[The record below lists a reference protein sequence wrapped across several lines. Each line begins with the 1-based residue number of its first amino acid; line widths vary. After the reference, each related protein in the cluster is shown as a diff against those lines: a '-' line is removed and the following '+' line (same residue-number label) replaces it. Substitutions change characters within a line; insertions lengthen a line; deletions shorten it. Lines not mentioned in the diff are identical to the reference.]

1 MTKNIELAILKGC
14 ETESQQLCKIGEEF
28 GEVIQAYR
36 EYQRTGKENHLKEE
50 LIDLMQASFTL
61 LRKIG
66 YTDEDNVEHLRKMEI
81 YKVTKNYWGGQNE
94 N

>member
-14 ETESQQLCKIGEEF
+14 KTESQQLCKIGEEF
-28 GEVIQAYR
+28 GEVIEAYR
-36 EYQRTGKENHLKEE
+36 EYQRAGTEKHLKEE

-66 YTDEDNVEHLRKMEI
+66 YTDEDNVEHLRKMDI
-81 YKVTKNYWGGQNE
+81 YKVTKNY
-94 N
+94 